1 MWRLKTT
8 WPRFRKAVF
17 FVIFINFCLF
27 LGLLFIVDNCI
38 VFYGGNR
45 LEKYLHYTQYV
56 ALIVSFSVARW
67 ILFIKKDEDGIAD
80 DRENEAKKTS
90 SSDAYSNISEMNFF
104 SMFAMLFCFL
114 AIFYVVDYT
123 SLFVEI
129 IYRNGREAFGK
140 LRNFSSFEFPH
151 AFSLF
156 IVISAFIFIKNLFLK
171 RRVAFFVDIFI
182 IGTSIFVILYYSNY
196 LDMVYIYTIRSVKSG
211 W

>member
-1 MWRLKTT
+1 MWKLKTT

-17 FVIFINFCLF
+17 FFIFIHFCFFVGF
-27 LGLLFIVDNCI
+27 LSIIDIRFFLDGGDRADN
-38 VFYGGNR
+38 
-45 LEKYLHYTQYV
+45 YLHLSQYV

-67 ILFIKKDEDGIAD
+67 ILFIKKDEDGVAD

-90 SSDAYSNISEMNFF
+90 SSDGYSNVSEMNFF

-123 SLFVEI
+123 SLFIGEYY
-129 IYRNGREAFGK
+129 YRNSKGFFGK
-140 LRNFSSFEFPH
+140 LRNLASFEFPH

-171 RRVAFFVDIFI
+171 RRVAFFIDVFI
-182 IGTSIFVILYYSNY
+182 IGTSIFIILYYSNY
-196 LDMVYIYTIRSVKSG
+196 LNMVCRIRSA
-211 W
+211 